1 MTRVAAYC
9 RVSTDMSDQI
19 NSFNSQK
26 RFFQEY
32 IGSREDWMLY
42 AIYSDEGITGTTA
55 TERAGF
61 MQMISD
67 ALEGKFDLI
76 LTKEVSRFSRNLL
89 DTVAYTRQ
97 LKCAGVGVIFLSDG
111 ISTLDPDAEL
121 RLGIMAS
128 VAQEE
133 SRRTSERVKWGQ
145 RRQMER
151 GVVFGRSLLGYEL
164 RGGQLFVEPKGA
176 EIVRLIYHMYLHEG
190 MGVRK
195 IAAALARQDIPT
207 STGNAVWSGAAVLK
221 ILRNEKYCGDLY
233 QGKTITA
240 DYLTHKKVKNKENM
254 IFLKDH
260 HEPIV
265 SKADWEAVQAELSRR
280 SSCDKSSKP
289 CGNRFVLSGKVLCAA
304 CGAVCI
310 CRTRK
315 RRNGSTYRVWQRR
328 CRCEGKPR
336 QLREDDL
343 LLCIRQIVAGFDAQ
357 RLLEG
362 FHSVLTRAKGR
373 PDEEMSEVAVMLATA
388 ENKLFRLVDAYIA
401 GDVGRDAYLMLR
413 KNLDDNMRVLR
424 ERLLHM
430 EASGCE
436 NAANPITDIAEVA
449 ALGEDL
455 DNDLY
460 LSLIEALALRSDGS
474 IDIRLYGL
482 SEPLH
487 AVYR

>member
-1 MTRVAAYC
+1 MKRVAAYC
-9 RVSTDMSDQI
+9 RVSTDTSDQI
-19 NSFNSQK
+19 HSFNSQK

-32 IGSREDWMLY
+32 IGCREDWTLF
-42 AIYSDEGITGTTA
+42 ALYSDEGITGTTA
-55 TERAGF
+55 AERTGF

-97 LKCAGVGVIFLSDG
+97 LKSAGVGVIFLSDG
-111 ISTLDPDAEL
+111 ISTLEPDAEL

-164 RGGQLFVEPKGA
+164 RGGRLFVEPKGA
-176 EIVRLIYHMYLHEG
+176 ETVRLIYHMYLNEG

-195 IAAALARQDIPT
+195 IAAALTLRGIPT

-221 ILRNEKYCGDLY
+221 ILRNEKYCGDLR
-233 QGKTITA
+233 QGKTTTA
-240 DYLTHKKVKNKENM
+240 DYLTHKKVKNRENM
-254 IFLKDH
+254 IFLKNH

-265 SKADWEAVQAELSRR
+265 GRAEWEAVQAELSRR
-280 SSCDKSSKP
+280 SSCDKPYKA
-289 CGNRFVLSGKVLCAA
+289 CGNRYALSGKIRCAA
-304 CGAVCI
+304 CGSVCL

-315 RRNGSTYRVWQRR
+315 QRDGNTYRVWQRR
-328 CRCEGKPR
+328 CGCGGKPR

-343 LLCIRQIVAGFDAQ
+343 VRCVRRLVAGIGAK

-362 FHSVLTRAKGR
+362 FHSVLTRAAGR
-373 PDEEMSEVAVMLATA
+373 PDEEMSEVAMKITLA
-388 ENKLFRLVDAYIA
+388 EKKLLRLADAYIA
-401 GDVGRDAYLMLR
+401 GDVGREAYLTLR
-413 KNLDDNMRVLR
+413 KSLDDTLR
-424 ERLLHM
+424 ELRNRLILIKV
-430 EASGCE
+430 SGCG
-436 NAANPITDIAEVA
+436 NAANQIAGIAEA
-449 ALGEDL
+449 AAAGEYG

-474 IDIRLYGL
+474 IDIRLHGL
-482 SEPLH
+482 SVPLH
-487 AVYR
+487 AAYR